1 MLALRKEHPRAV
13 GSQTSSQ
20 HLGAPPQ
27 RALADA
33 SADPG
38 DGSSTSLGR
47 ESAAQPYDA
56 SGSTNR
62 GVCRSAAPLAAAGCG
77 NAATPGGQDVQPRPP
92 VGRSWQ
98 NRGVGSAS
106 HGGTPGMV
114 RRQTMDIRGLLSP
127 AARMDLGRRR
137 KRSPDRFLRRG
148 SRPLCRAAAGPP
160 ARRGGHDGRNA
171 AHVQSEWCAAGPRQ
185 RRPSRRPYT
194 DGRLREESQIKRGL
208 IAVEPA
214 SDSVLYVTPSDELV
228 RTDGLRTTRFGDVSR
243 LAGDPEASKRS
254 RTDRPRY
261 SGLGGSP
268 SFGPSGR
275 LITSAP
281 VRRRALLRRT
291 PPNAGRV
298 CSTGRARAAIRAHHR
313 TPRRYRHRRAAL
325 PRARVSRTVATIP
338 VSLQA
343 CGSGSHRDVERIV
356 DPLPESRRSPT
367 RRRHTA
373 AMGRRRSSREST
385 RQTAGGGYPVAGRG
399 GVGEQLHAPTASRP
413 ACPS

>member
-1 MLALRKEHPRAV
+1 MSGEVVALRKEHPRAV

-62 GVCRSAAPLAAAGCG
+62 GVCNRSAAGGRRLWQRGDSRRAGRAAEAAGRG
-77 NAATPGGQDVQPRPP
+77 ARRV
-92 VGRSWQ
+92 VGLDR
-98 NRGVGSAS
+98 RLTGARRAV
-106 HGGTPGMV
+106 V

-148 SRPLCRAAAGPP
+148 SRPLCRAAAGPR

-185 RRPSRRPYT
+185 RRPSRRPY
-194 DGRLREESQIKRGL
+194 DGRATPGRIADQTRPHRGGAG
-208 IAVEPA
+208 I
-214 SDSVLYVTPSDELV
+214 
-228 RTDGLRTTRFGDVSR
+228 RFGALRHAVGR
-243 LAGDPEASKRS
+243 ARS
-254 RTDRPRY
+254 HGRIADHAVW
-261 SGLGGSP
+261 GCQSP
-268 SFGPSGR
+268 
-275 LITSAP
+275 
-281 VRRRALLRRT
+281 RRRSSRHRSARGRIDRGIRASADRHHRT
-291 PPNAGRV
+291 VGTVDHLGAGSTPRPPNAGPLLTQDVSAAPDGRGYAYVLTTVRQKGGTDTVELLLPRPRV
-298 CSTGRARAAIRAHHR
+298 
-313 TPRRYRHRRAAL
+313 PHRRDHS
-325 PRARVSRTVATIP
+325 RVA
-338 VSLQA
+338 
-343 CGSGSHRDVERIV
+343 SGLRIGIHRDVERIV

-373 AMGRRRSSREST
+373 AMGLTTLQPR
-385 RQTAGGGYPVAGRG
+385 VD
-399 GVGEQLHAPTASRP
+399 
-413 ACPS
+413 